1 MVQPKQPPTKPTA
14 PRSRREK
21 LATPEEKKK
30 IADAALNDIKG
41 NEAFLAKFK
50 KHREENGVF

>member
-1 MVQPKQPPTKPTA
+1 MVQPPTKPTA

-21 LATPEEKKK
+21 LATPEKKKK
-30 IADAALNDIKG
+30 IADAALNDVKG

-50 KHREENGVF
+50 KHREENGVY